1 LKTKNILFS
10 RYEISPWDATY
21 QNVKRIEELI
31 KFKNSINLLLGII
44 DLIKDLIE
52 AKIKFG
58 SQFCKN
64 KKN

>member
-10 RYEISPWDATY
+10 RHEISLWDATY
-21 QNVKRIEELI
+21 QKVKRIEELI
-31 KFKNSINLLLGII
+31 KFKDSINLLVGVI
-44 DLIKDLIE
+44 DLIKDLIQ
-52 AKIKFG
+52 AKKKFG

>member
-31 KFKNSINLLLGII
+31 KFKDSINLLVGII

-58 SQFCKN
+58 SQFCKT